1 VNQALWCVYG
11 RASSPCFAARCP
23 HWQKS
28 GAEFNG
34 RKVFTVGA
42 EPTLVGGSLMVQ
54 PLRNGYIRGVA
65 RGPFPVTPSHADSF
79 LL

>member
-1 VNQALWCVYG
+1 VNQALWCLRPGVI
-11 RASSPCFAARCP
+11 ALLC
-23 HWQKS
+23 
-28 GAEFNG
+28 GALPALAEELTKFSG
-34 RKVFTVGA
+34 RKVFAG
-42 EPTLVGGSLMVQ
+42 EPEHTLVGGSLMVQ